1 MSTYQR
7 AKVRKL
13 RLRSLEDIKAK
24 LDIRELSS
32 ANFATECLTTNERVN
47 ALGDSI
53 SCHLS
58 DLNITIKEL
67 QRNNP
72 LTSGTVEAAAKVVSL
87 HEALAE
93 DKQHLLQT
101 LVNRTLT
108 SKDIDT
114 INLASNYLK
123 AGDVNGLSMI
133 STGVETLLNKMNN
146 GVRTAHS
153 EITKAETEVLSEK
166 MAESLNAMG
175 YQVKSKSRGGERLIR
190 GKKKDLS
197 VAARITGG
205 ELSTDMAGFEGGAC
219 KDELKRLN
227 EELSRKGIVLGD
239 IHSEYHGKRDG
250 GVLAQ
255 EASKEIP
262 FEFNPLQEK
271 TSSDSKEHIKR
282 LMGLNHLRRRINR

>member
-13 RLRSLEDIKAK
+13 RLRSLEDIKAR

-32 ANFATECLTTNERVN
+32 ANFPTECLTTNERVN
-47 ALGDSI
+47 ALGESI

-58 DLNITIKEL
+58 ALNITIKEL

-72 LTSGTVEAAAKVVSL
+72 LTSGTVEAVAKVVSL

-93 DKQHLLQT
+93 DKQLLLQT
-101 LVNRTLT
+101 LVNRTLS

-114 INLASNYLK
+114 IHLASNYLRT
-123 AGDVNGLSMI
+123 GDVIGLSMI
-133 STGVETLLNKMNN
+133 STGVEALLNKMNS

-166 MAESLNAMG
+166 MVESLTAMG
-175 YQVKSKSRGGERLIR
+175 YQVKSKTRGGERLIR

-227 EELSRKGIVLGD
+227 EELSRKGVVFGD

-271 TSSDSKEHIKR
+271 ASSDSKEHVKR